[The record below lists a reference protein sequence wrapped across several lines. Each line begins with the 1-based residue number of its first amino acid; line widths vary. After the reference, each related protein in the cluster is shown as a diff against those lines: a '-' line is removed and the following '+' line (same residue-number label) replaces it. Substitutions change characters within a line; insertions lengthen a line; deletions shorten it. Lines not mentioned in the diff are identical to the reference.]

1 MSINIKPIKAMKNER
16 GINYIVKPEIGLVV
30 CIIRDDPYTSWRG
43 SAKCS
48 PQDTFDE
55 EKGKRIAFLRAC
67 AKRKRS
73 VLKEIRSYVDD
84 INTDINYLEERKS
97 RFMRTILSIKKSLG
111 RYSEEIHNLGE
122 EQ

>member
-1 MSINIKPIKAMKNER
+1 MER

-48 PQDTFDE
+48 PEDVFDE
-55 EKGKRIAFLRAC
+55 ETGKRIAFLRAC
-67 AKRKRS
+67 AKRKRDD
-73 VLKEIRSYVDD
+73 LKRFRYAVEDVNND
-84 INTDINYLEERKS
+84 IKYFEERKNRLMKAIDS
-97 RFMRTILSIKKSLG
+97 MKKSLG

-122 EQ
+122 

>member
-1 MSINIKPIKAMKNER
+1 MISNIKRIKKMNSR

-30 CIIRDDPYTSWRG
+30 CILRDDPYTSWRG

-73 VLKEIRSYVDD
+73 ELNDLRYQID
-84 INTDINYLEERKS
+84 IINSDINYLDQKRNK
-97 RFMRTILSIKKSLG
+97 FLSVIDSMKKSLG
-111 RYSEEIHNLGE
+111 RYFEEIHNLGE
-122 EQ
+122 QQ